1 MAARKLSHPLRSTPT
16 GRVAQVKVKPA
27 KETVGKQ
34 AATRQRSIAKLLK
47 AGEAIFAKRGFD
59 GATTS
64 EIAAKAK
71 VPKATLHYYFK
82 TKEDLYTAVIHR
94 ILGIWMMAADDVQT
108 DADPAEALSR
118 YIAKKLNYSR
128 TSPEL
133 ARLWAMELLG
143 GARHIKPFLRSRA
156 HHLMEEKRAVI
167 RSWIAAGKMDPV
179 DPDHMFF
186 LIWAATERYAASSA
200 EMELVLKKTRLND
213 EVFEEGVRTTTQ
225 IILKGLGIADRRL
238 ETANRRAG

>member
-1 MAARKLSHPLRSTPT
+1 MNEMTVRKSNRPLRATAPSK
-16 GRVAQVKVKPA
+16 RAKPA
-27 KETVGKQ
+27 KEAAGKQ
-34 AATRQRSIAKLLK
+34 AVTRQRSIAKLLK

-59 GATTS
+59 GATTG

-94 ILGIWMMAADDVQT
+94 ILTIWMSAADDVQME
-108 DADPAEALSR
+108 ADPGEALSR
-118 YIAKKLNYSR
+118 YIAKKLDYSR
-128 TSPEL
+128 KSPEL

-156 HHLMEEKRAVI
+156 RHLMEEKRAVI

-179 DPDHMFF
+179 DPDHLFF

-200 EMELVLKKTRLND
+200 EMELVLKESRLTAAVFD
-213 EVFEEGVRTTTQ
+213 EAVRTTTQ
-225 IILKGLGIADRRL
+225 IILKGVGIAERRF
-238 ETANRRAG
+238 EAAKRRA